1 MQFANSI
8 RTQTRRAL
16 SLAGFAGFLALWELS
31 VRLHW
36 LPAALIPAPS
46 SLLDSFPREWA
57 NGAWPHSV
65 LSSLR
70 HYSLGVGIGG
80 VLGLLL
86 GVAAGTWPVFDAIQE
101 GIARLLRPIPPLA
114 WIPFAIVWFGITTAA
129 ATFIIALGVFWP
141 VYFSTHAAV
150 KAVDPSWLELA
161 RAFGQHGLRN
171 RLGKF
176 VLPAA
181 APGIVGGLRTGVGM
195 GWIVVLAAE
204 LFGVPGIGQRMTEAS
219 GVLATDLVVL
229 YMVTIAGLYTVFD
242 MAVVQLGRSVTR
254 WMH

>member
-1 MQFANSI
+1 M
-8 RTQTRRAL
+8 RRGL
-16 SLAGFAGFLALWELS
+16 SLAGLAGFLALWELS
-31 VRLHW
+31 VRLQW

-46 SLLDSFPREWA
+46 SLASSFPREWA
-57 NGAWPHSV
+57 SGVWQRSV
-65 LSSLR
+65 LSSLG

-86 GVAAGTWPVFDAIQE
+86 GVAAGIWPAFDAVQE

-141 VYFSTHAAV
+141 VYFSTYAAV

-176 VLPAA
+176 ILPAA
-181 APGIVGGLRTGVGM
+181 APGIVAGLRTGVGM

-229 YMVTIAGLYTVFD
+229 YMVTIAGLYTLFD
-242 MAVVQLGRSVTR
+242 MAVVHLGRSVTR

>member
-1 MQFANSI
+1 M
-8 RTQTRRAL
+8 RRVL
-16 SLAGFAGFLALWELS
+16 SLAGFAGFLALWELC
-31 VRLHW
+31 VRLQW
-36 LPAALIPAPS
+36 LPAALIPPPS
-46 SLLDSFPREWA
+46 SLAASFPREWA
-57 NGAWPHSV
+57 SGMWQHSV
-65 LSSLR
+65 LSSLH
-70 HYSLGVGIGG
+70 HYSLGVVIGG

-86 GVAAGTWPVFDAIQE
+86 GLAAGLWPVFDAIQE

-114 WIPFAIVWFGITTAA
+114 WIPFAIVWFGITTTA
-129 ATFIIALGVFWP
+129 ATFIIVLGVFWP
-141 VYFSTHAAV
+141 VYFATYAAV

-171 RLGKF
+171 RLAKF
-176 VLPAA
+176 ILPAA
-181 APGIVGGLRTGVGM
+181 APGIVAGLRTGVGM